1 MTTPA
6 IGHMVDEDR
15 TEMGKGFDL
24 RPAMAQLGY
33 QSPQCLVNC
42 AVGIGENPA
51 SPSAMAQAAVVDCIL
66 DGNVGKSAT
75 GGRGLHKRQCRPDI
89 DRKSQFE
96 LDRGKFAIDRCRMNA
111 LEETIP
117 QGFGLHFHHLP
128 PDIVSPRPMSSRV
141 CAYWPIF
148 EPRASV
154 FGPKRVKTL
163 VPDRQYLPRNR
174 PSRRIGQ
181 A

>member
-6 IGHMVDEDR
+6 IGHMIDEDR
-15 TEMGKGFDL
+15 AEIDKGFDL
-24 RPAMAQLGY
+24 RLAMAQLGY

-51 SPSAMAQAAVVDCIL
+51 SLSAMAQAAVVDCIL

-75 GGRGLHKRQCRPDI
+75 GGSGLHKQQGRPDI
-89 DRKSQFE
+89 DRKSQFK

-117 QGFGLHFHHLP
+117 HWFGLHFHHLP

-141 CAYWPIF
+141 CAHIGPYSG
-148 EPRASV
+148 RALQ
-154 FGPKRVKTL
+154 PL
-163 VPDRQYLPRNR
+163 VLSASRLWSQTGNITRAIDRTEE
-174 PSRRIGQ
+174 
-181 A
+181 